1 VIARGPNR
9 LKNQNHR
16 GVWAELADRVTGGLA
31 VATGIFLLCIGNGC
45 DALSPIEKVSDGS
58 SRDAGPSNRTQD
70 KSQHG
75 HLSDGNLGSMRR
87 PGPDRLGESRFLR
100 APKLESLEVPD
111 YKGANSIWG
120 ATGRDSKGMIYFGVA
135 AYGVDNPSAA
145 LWRLDPSSDTFE
157 TLGLVNE
164 QLDRLKIRR
173 RIDWPETQMKI
184 HSKIYQAADGRI
196 YFSSQDE
203 HDEAYDGSRNALYGG
218 RIFALEPKTNT
229 WECIHTTPEGLIALS
244 ARGRYVVAQGYFGHV
259 LYQYDTQ
266 TKQMRSKKL
275 GTYKGH
281 ASRNIFMDAR
291 GHVYGIRA
299 RIADS
304 SEFEGV
310 YELDAD
316 RVRVSL
322 VELDTLLQEVND
334 WPLGDYAPTG
344 NTDSHGITGFCEFND
359 GTIVFVTHSGALW
372 QVRQQ
377 GGKSQ
382 LDRLGWMHPQGS
394 SYCASL
400 FAPYGN
406 KFVCGFVNRKE
417 GAYEWSVF
425 DLQNKCSAV
434 LPLDRQ
440 SAELLQHP
448 KLLIY
453 GCDTLDDTNRAY
465 VVGWKLRGKKY
476 VPNAVRMSPHVIRL
490 SWE

>member
-1 VIARGPNR
+1 MIAGGPNR

-16 GVWAELADRVTGGLA
+16 GVMVRLTHRMPVGLEA
-31 VATGIFLLCIGNGC
+31 AISILLLCMGVGC

-58 SRDAGPSNRTQD
+58 SQGAGSSNRTPE
-70 KSQHG
+70 KSQNGQMSHG
-75 HLSDGNLGSMRR
+75 ALGSTRW

-100 APKLESLEVPD
+100 APKLENLEVPD
-111 YKGANSIWG
+111 YVGANSIWG
-120 ATGRDSKGMIYFGVA
+120 ATGRDSQGRIYFGVA

-145 LWRLDPSSDTFE
+145 LWRLDPSSDIFE

-173 RIDWPETQMKI
+173 KIDWPETQMKI
-184 HSKIYQAADGRI
+184 HSKIYQAADGRV

-203 HDEAYDGSRNALYGG
+203 HDEAGDGSQNALYGG
-218 RIFALEPKTNT
+218 RIFALEPTTNT
-229 WECIHTTPEGLIALS
+229 WECIHTSPEGLIALS

-281 ASRNIFMDAR
+281 ASRNIFMDSR

-304 SEFEGV
+304 FEFDGV
-310 YELDAD
+310 YDLDAD

-322 VELDTLLQEVND
+322 VELDAQLREVND
-334 WPLGDYAPTG
+334 WPLSDYAPTG
-344 NTDSHGITGFCEFND
+344 STDSHGITGFCEFTD
-359 GTIVFVTHSGALW
+359 GSIVFVTHTGALW

-377 GGKSQ
+377 EGKSQ
-382 LDRLGWMHPQGS
+382 LERLGWMHPSGTA
-394 SYCASL
+394 YCASL
-400 FAPYGN
+400 FAPYGDR
-406 KFVCGFVNRKE
+406 FLCGFVNRKD
-417 GAYEWSVF
+417 GAFQWSVF
-425 DLQNKCSAV
+425 DVQNKCSVV

-440 SAELLQHP
+440 SAGLLEQP
-448 KLLIY
+448 QLLLY
-453 GCDTLDDTNRAY
+453 GCDTLDDTKRAY
-465 VVGWKLRGKKY
+465 VVGWKRRGQRN
-476 VPNAVRMSPHVIRL
+476 VPHAIRL